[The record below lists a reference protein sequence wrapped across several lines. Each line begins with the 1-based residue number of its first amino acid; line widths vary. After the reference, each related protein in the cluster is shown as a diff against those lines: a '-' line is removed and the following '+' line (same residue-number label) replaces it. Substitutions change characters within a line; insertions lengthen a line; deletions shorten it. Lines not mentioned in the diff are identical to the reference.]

1 MLGFLFRRLLALAAT
16 LIVASFLIFGALYL
30 APGRPETFLTQGRS
44 ISPETLASIRAQ
56 YHLDDPFPIRYWD
69 WITGVVRGDL
79 GQSLVFRQDV
89 ASLLAP
95 RVGSTLLLTLY
106 AAVLLVVFGVLVGVV
121 SGLRGGLLDTVA
133 LVVTSMGFAVPT
145 FFAALLLMN
154 LFSVQLGWFPVFGSG
169 EGLADRLW
177 HLTLPAI
184 ALAIPSGAVVARI
197 TRTSIMEE
205 KDSEHVATAIGRG
218 LPRSLVVRRHVLR
231 NALLPV
237 TTIVGVNIAALIAG
251 ATVVEKAFA
260 LDGLGSAL
268 VDAVNQKDFAV
279 VQAIAL
285 ALVVA
290 FGLVNLAVDG
300 LYAWLD
306 PRFKLGGKRS

>member
-1 MLGFLFRRLLALAAT
+1 MLGFLVRRLLGLAAT
-16 LIVASFLIFGALYL
+16 LIVASFLVFGALYL

-56 YHLDDPFPIRYWD
+56 YHLDDPLPVRYWD
-69 WITGVVRGDL
+69 WITGVLHGDL

-89 ASLLAP
+89 AGLLAP

-106 AAVLLVVFGVLVGVV
+106 AAVLIVVFGVLAGVV
-121 SGLRGGLLDTVA
+121 SGLRGGRLDTVA
-133 LVVTSMGFAVPT
+133 LIVTSTGFAVPT
-145 FFAALLLMN
+145 FFAALLLMD
-154 LFSVQLGWFPVFGSG
+154 LFAVQLGWFPVFGSG
-169 EGLADRLW
+169 EGLTDRLW

-197 TRTSIMEE
+197 TRTAITEE
-205 KDSEHVATAIGRG
+205 KDSEHVTTAVGRG

-285 ALVVA
+285 ALVAA
-290 FGLVNLAVDG
+290 FGLVNLAVDV

>member
-1 MLGFLFRRLLALAAT
+1 MLGFLFRRLLGLVAT
-16 LIVASFLIFGALYL
+16 LIVASFLIFSALYL

-44 ISPETLASIRAQ
+44 ISPEALASIRAQ
-56 YHLDDPFPIRYWD
+56 YHLDEPFPLRYWD

-89 ASLLAP
+89 SSLLAP

-106 AAVLLVVFGVLVGVV
+106 AAVLIVVFGVLVGVV
-121 SGLRGGLLDTVA
+121 SGLRGGLLDTTSV
-133 LVVTSMGFAVPT
+133 VVTSMGFAVPT
-145 FFAALLLMN
+145 FFAALLLMD

-205 KDSEHVATAIGRG
+205 KESEHVAIATGRG

-251 ATVVEKAFA
+251 ATVVEKAFS

-285 ALVVA
+285 ALVVS
-290 FGLVNLAVDG
+290 FGLVNLAVDV

-306 PRFKLGGKRS
+306 PRFQLGGKR

>member
-1 MLGFLFRRLLALAAT
+1 MLGFLVRRLLGLAAT

-44 ISPETLASIRAQ
+44 ISPETLASIRTQ
-56 YHLDDPFPIRYWD
+56 YHLDDPLPVRYWD
-69 WITGVVRGDL
+69 WITGVARGDL
-79 GQSLVFRQDV
+79 GESLVFRQDV

-106 AAVLLVVFGVLVGVV
+106 AAVLIVVFGVLVGMV
-121 SGLRGGLLDTVA
+121 SGLRGGRLDTVA
-133 LVVTSMGFAVPT
+133 LIVTSTGFAVPT
-145 FFAALLLMN
+145 FFAALLLMD
-154 LFSVQLGWFPVFGSG
+154 LFSVRLGWFPVFGSG

-197 TRTSIMEE
+197 TRTAITEE
-205 KDSEHVATAIGRG
+205 KDSEHVTTAIGRG
-218 LPRSLVVRRHVLR
+218 LPRLLVVRRHVLR

-290 FGLVNLAVDG
+290 FGLVNLAVDV